1 MTNNENWYL
10 LENPER
16 IPSPALLIY
25 PDRVRNNIDLM
36 IRIAGDVKR
45 LRPHVKTHKLPELV
59 ALQLSCGIKKFKC
72 STIAEAEMTAENG
85 GQDVLLAYQPVGPH
99 IERFFQLKRA
109 FPEVSFSTL
118 VDNTEILKQLTL
130 AAEKNEMPFDLYV
143 DIDNGMHRTGIG
155 ISDGAFDLIKKIR
168 SLPVVSF
175 AGLHVYDGH
184 IHESDPNLREK
195 ECRRDFKPVVRLI
208 RKLKDLG
215 IEVPHLVA
223 GGTPTFPIHA
233 KFQERELSPGTPLLW
248 DMGYSSSFSD
258 LKFQHAAVLLSRVI
272 SQPQDVN
279 LCLDLGYKAVSADK
293 SHPRVSFFGVESFTT
308 LNQSEEH
315 LVIHPAEESGL
326 VVGDVVYG
334 IPAHIC
340 PTVAL
345 YDDAHI
351 VENHKCTGSWK
362 IVGRTRKITV

>member
-1 MTNNENWYL
+1 MTDNENWFV
-10 LENPER
+10 LENPESV
-16 IPSPALLIY
+16 PSPALLIY
-25 PDRVRNNIDLM
+25 PDRVRYNIELM

-59 ALQLSCGIKKFKC
+59 ALQRSCGIEKFKC

-85 GQDVLLAYQPVGPH
+85 GQDILLAYQPAGPQ

-109 FPEVSFSTL
+109 FPDVSFSAL
-118 VDNTEILKQLTL
+118 VDCPEILGKLTL
-130 AAEKNEMPFDLYV
+130 AAEKYSIPADLYV

-155 ISDGAFDLIKKIR
+155 AADGAFELIRKIR
-168 SLPVVSF
+168 STPAVRF

-184 IHESDPNLREK
+184 IHEPDPILREK
-195 ECRRDFKPVVRLI
+195 ECRRDFKPVERLI
-208 RKLKDLG
+208 RKLKELG

-233 KFQERELSPGTPLLW
+233 QFQERELSPGTPLLW
-248 DMGYSSSFSD
+248 DMGYSSSFAD
-258 LKFQHAAVLLSRVI
+258 LKFQHAAVLLSRIV
-272 SQPQDVN
+272 SRPQGVN
-279 LCLDLGYKAVSADK
+279 FTLDMGYKAVSADK
-293 SHPRVSFFGVESFTT
+293 PHPRVSFFGIESCTV

-315 LVIHPAEESGL
+315 LVIHPTEETGL
-326 VVGDVVYG
+326 AVGDAVYG

-345 YDDAHI
+345 YDEAFI
-351 VENHKCTGSWK
+351 VNHNIIIDKWK
-362 IVGRTRKITV
+362 ITARKRKLTI